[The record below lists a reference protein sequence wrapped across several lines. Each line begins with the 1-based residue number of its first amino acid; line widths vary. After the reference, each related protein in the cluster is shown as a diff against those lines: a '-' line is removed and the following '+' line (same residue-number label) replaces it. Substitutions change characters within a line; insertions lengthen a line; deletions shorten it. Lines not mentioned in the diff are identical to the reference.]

1 MRHSLQTINEI
12 IMTDKDIKFIQD
24 NIINFESV
32 ALGFTRNL
40 DHAVLNEYHE
50 IYKRSLDPSYVL
62 NAWCGGCVFD
72 MLKRLKHHYE
82 NVISAKQ
89 AEALNQTNQ
98 TNDQIKAKNPSRRKS
113 K

>member
-1 MRHSLQTINEI
+1 
-12 IMTDKDIKFIQD
+12 MTDQDIKFIQD

-32 ALGFTRNL
+32 ALGYTRNL
-40 DHAVLNEYHE
+40 DHAVLNEYHQ

-82 NVISAKQ
+82 NVIASKQ
-89 AEALNQTNQ
+89 AEAQIQTNQ
-98 TNDQIKAKNPSRRKS
+98 TNQPNDKIQAKNPRGRKS

>member
-1 MRHSLQTINEI
+1 
-12 IMTDKDIKFIQD
+12 MTDKDIKFIQD

-89 AEALNQTNQ
+89 AEAVNQTNQ
-98 TNDQIKAKNPSRRKS
+98 TNDKIKASHPRGRKS